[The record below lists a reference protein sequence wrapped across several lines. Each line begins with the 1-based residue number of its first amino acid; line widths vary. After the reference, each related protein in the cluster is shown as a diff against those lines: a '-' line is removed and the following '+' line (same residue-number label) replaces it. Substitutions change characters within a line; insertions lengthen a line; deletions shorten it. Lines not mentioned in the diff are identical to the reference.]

1 LSGSTRHFTIYNGS
15 SNSVL
20 GTVTNTPLIF
30 QTNDSTRMTLDASGN
45 LMVGSANAGNAGTI
59 NVSVGAAGTTA
70 GGLQLWAATNQTH
83 FIQFG
88 DGTTGAQVYAGYLA
102 YAHSTD
108 SLLFG
113 TNGADKMTLT
123 SSGNL
128 GLGVNPSA
136 WDGTL
141 VKAIQLADN
150 GASLSSFSTGNTSS
164 KFAILSNNAYYDSG
178 GWKYLQS
185 ATSAQ
190 YRIANQEHQWYTAPS
205 GTAGNAISFTQAVL
219 Q

>member
-1 LSGSTRHFTIYNGS
+1 M
-15 SNSVL
+15 
-20 GTVTNTPLIF
+20 
-30 QTNDSTRMTLDASGN
+30 D
-45 LMVGSANAGNAGTI
+45 
-59 NVSVGAAGTTA
+59 
-70 GGLQLWAATNQTH
+70 
-83 FIQFG
+83 
-88 DGTTGAQVYAGYLA
+88 
-102 YAHSTD
+102 
-108 SLLFG
+108 
-113 TNGADKMTLT
+113 
-123 SSGNL
+123 L

-190 YRIANQEHQWYTAPS
+190 YRIANQEHQWLSAGS
-205 GTAGNAISFTQAVL
+205 GTAGNAISFTQAMTLDASGRLGVGTASPVQIAHLQATGTSYLHIGNSTTGSTLSDGFDIGYFSGETLLNIVQRENNAIAISTNNTERMRLDASGNVL
-219 Q
+219 VNTTTDNLSGAKLQVSGAATFSSSISI